1 MVDDW
6 HSNQFVCRF
15 SLAWLYI
22 STGIMI
28 SVNSTLTIDRAIA
41 IISPFSRL
49 KFQVMI
55 SSIFDKR
62 LKVSRVCI
70 RYFRGS
76 AIEISSKEFMKYHI
90 PVFLVVVH
98 CAICIP
104 IYLLYEIVCD
114 HCIPVSH
121 ESKLMANYKLVLG
134 CIQAFVWPSL
144 SHFSNNLIYR
154 RFSLH
159 GSKFYTV
166 GTPEPLLLWTQMMT
180 RFQIVI

>member
-1 MVDDW
+1 MPLQLF
-6 HSNQFVCRF
+6 H
-15 SLAWLYI
+15 L
-22 STGIMI
+22 
-28 SVNSTLTIDRAIA
+28 SVVLNFRSWFLH
-41 IISPFSRL
+41 
-49 KFQVMI
+49 
-55 SSIFDKR
+55 FDKR
-62 LKVSRVCI
+62 QKVLRVSNQ
-70 RYFRGS
+70 YFRAS
-76 AIEISSKEFMKYHI
+76 SIEINSKEFMKYHI

-154 RFSLH
+154 RFSLY
-159 GSKFYTV
+159 GSTFYTV
-166 GTPEPLLLWTQMMT
+166 GSPQPLLFWIQVMT
-180 RFQIVI
+180 RFQINLKWTRR

>member
-1 MVDDW
+1 MNDFSDTALIMVDDW
-6 HSNQFVCRF
+6 HSNEFVCRF

-55 SSIFDKR
+55 SLQNIDDDSCFVVVNHHQHHFFRAAFKDTQSKIFEFAK
-62 LKVSRVCI
+62 K
-70 RYFRGS
+70 
-76 AIEISSKEFMKYHI
+76 IEPKFDNRAKEFMKYHI

-134 CIQAFVWPSL
+134 CIQAFV
-144 SHFSNNLIYR
+144 
-154 RFSLH
+154 
-159 GSKFYTV
+159 
-166 GTPEPLLLWTQMMT
+166 
-180 RFQIVI
+180 

>member
-62 LKVSRVCI
+62 PKVLRVCI
-70 RYFRGS
+70 RNRAS

-144 SHFSNNLIYR
+144 SHFSNNLLYR

-159 GSKFYTV
+159 GSTFYTV
-166 GTPEPLLLWTQMMT
+166 GTPYPCNSEPRWWVEFRL
-180 RFQIVI
+180 I

>member
-55 SSIFDKR
+55 SSFWNWTKSIS
-62 LKVSRVCI
+62 VTNSSSEN
-70 RYFRGS
+70 S
-76 AIEISSKEFMKYHI
+76 AIEISKKEFMKYHI

-144 SHFSNNLIYR
+144 SHFFRSINR
-154 RFSLH
+154 
-159 GSKFYTV
+159 
-166 GTPEPLLLWTQMMT
+166 
-180 RFQIVI
+180 

>member
-55 SSIFDKR
+55 SWFWQAAKSFAC
-62 LKVSRVCI
+62 LHS
-70 RYFRGS
+70 
-76 AIEISSKEFMKYHI
+76 
-90 PVFLVVVH
+90 
-98 CAICIP
+98 
-104 IYLLYEIVCD
+104 LL
-114 HCIPVSH
+114 
-121 ESKLMANYKLVLG
+121 
-134 CIQAFVWPSL
+134 
-144 SHFSNNLIYR
+144 
-154 RFSLH
+154 
-159 GSKFYTV
+159 
-166 GTPEPLLLWTQMMT
+166 
-180 RFQIVI
+180 